1 MTTVIHI
8 KNAPKDYKNNPQY
21 VFIGRPS
28 VFGNPYYLDK
38 EENRESVLNDYK
50 EYFYRAIEIEEFKEE
65 ILKLKD
71 KTLICYCSPRPC
83 HGHIIAAYLDSL

>member
-65 ILKLKD
+65 ILSQRKNLEQPFFG
-71 KTLICYCSPRPC
+71 YFWQ
-83 HGHIIAAYLDSL
+83 